1 MATGGWGQPNGPG
14 QGGNRWGPPPP
25 APNPYAPPPAPDPY
39 GPPPTPDPYG
49 PPPPNPY
56 GPPPPPPG
64 PYRPRPAGRRWY
76 RRVPFL
82 FILVP
87 LLRLAHRPARKL
99 FDQDGGGRVH
109 DPVVGRVQ
117 ITRTVLGVLA
127 TVALY
132 YAYGSEGDL
141 EDQASESAAQLI
153 VTPVLLLIAG
163 PVIIALFIRYAPA
176 ERRRM
181 LRSRLSVPAKT
192 VGWYVLTVAVL
203 AATLWGISAN
213 PEVLEGLHGV
223 WLFVAAVPALVFV
236 LWGLPFFFLA
246 SAYVARSAFNTAYV
260 HAALPAVITVVMVWI
275 IAVLNATGGGM
286 PGGPLWVQ
294 LCSLFGGPLSVT
306 ALSLWE
312 LHRLRTR
319 HGVTIR
325 G

>member
-1 MATGGWGQPNGPG
+1 MATGGWGLPNDPG
-14 QGGNRWGPPPP
+14 QGGNRWG
-25 APNPYAPPPAPDPY
+25 PPPAPDPY
-39 GPPPTPDPYG
+39 GPPPTPAPYG
-49 PPPPNPY
+49 PPTPNPY
-56 GPPPPPPG
+56 GPPPPPPPPG
-64 PYRPRPAGRRWY
+64 PYRPAPRGRRWY

-82 FILVP
+82 SILVP

-99 FDQDGGGRVH
+99 FDQDGGARVH
-109 DPVVGRVQ
+109 DPVVDRVQ

-127 TVALY
+127 TLALY
-132 YAYGSEGDL
+132 YVYGSDGDL

-163 PVIIALFIRYAPA
+163 PVVIALFIRYAPA
-176 ERRRM
+176 ERRRL
-181 LRSRLSVPAKT
+181 LRSRLGVPAKT

-203 AATLWGISAN
+203 AATLWGVSAN

-260 HAALPAVITVVMVWI
+260 HAALPAVLTVVMVWI
-275 IAVLNATGGGM
+275 IAVFNLTGSGM
-286 PGGPLWVQ
+286 PNGPMWAQ
-294 LCSLFGGPLSVT
+294 FCSLFGGPLSVT
-306 ALSLWE
+306 GLSLWE
-312 LHRLRTR
+312 LYRLRTL

>member
-1 MATGGWGQPNGPG
+1 MATGGWGLPNDPG
-14 QGGNRWGPPPP
+14 QGGNRWGPPP
-25 APNPYAPPPAPDPY
+25 APGPY
-39 GPPPTPDPYG
+39 GPPPT
-49 PPPPNPY
+49 PNPY
-56 GPPPPPPG
+56 GPPPPPPTPPPG
-64 PYRPRPAGRRWY
+64 PYRPAPVGRRWY

-82 FILVP
+82 SFLIP

-109 DPVVGRVQ
+109 DPVVDRVQ

-127 TVALY
+127 TLALY
-132 YAYGSEGDL
+132 YMYGSDGDL

-163 PVIIALFIRYAPA
+163 PVVIALFIRYAPA
-176 ERRRM
+176 QRRRL

-203 AATLWGISAN
+203 AATLWAISAN
-213 PEVLEGLHGV
+213 PGMLEGLHGV
-223 WLFVAAVPALVFV
+223 WLFVAAVPALVLV

-260 HAALPAVITVVMVWI
+260 HAALPAVLTVVMVWI
-275 IAVLNATGGGM
+275 IAVFNATGSGM
-286 PGGPLWVQ
+286 PNGPLWAQ

-306 ALSLWE
+306 GLSLWE

>member
-1 MATGGWGQPNGPG
+1 M
-14 QGGNRWGPPPP
+14 
-25 APNPYAPPPAPDPY
+25 
-39 GPPPTPDPYG
+39 
-49 PPPPNPY
+49 
-56 GPPPPPPG
+56 
-64 PYRPRPAGRRWY
+64 
-76 RRVPFL
+76 PFL

>member
-14 QGGNRWGPPPP
+14 QGGNRWGPPP
-25 APNPYAPPPAPDPY
+25 APDPY
-39 GPPPTPDPYG
+39 GPPPQ
-49 PPPPNPY
+49 NPY
-56 GPPPPPPG
+56 GPPPPPPPT
-64 PYRPRPAGRRWY
+64 PYRPVPTGRRWY

-82 FILVP
+82 SFLVP
-87 LLRLAHRPARKL
+87 LLRLSHRPARKL
-99 FDQDGGGRVH
+99 FDQDGGGRIH
-109 DPVVGRVQ
+109 DPVVDRVQ

-127 TVALY
+127 TLALY
-132 YAYGSEGDL
+132 YMYGSKDL
-141 EDQASESAAQLI
+141 EDQASESAAQLL

-176 ERRRM
+176 ERRRL

-203 AATLWGISAN
+203 VGTVWVGSAN
-213 PEVLEGLHGV
+213 TKAMEGLHGV

-236 LWGLPFFFLA
+236 FWGLPFFFMA

-275 IAVLNATGGGM
+275 IAVLNATGSGM
-286 PGGPLWVQ
+286 PGGPLWAQ
-294 LCSLFGGPLSVT
+294 FCSLFGGPLSVT
-306 ALSLWE
+306 GLSLWE
-312 LHRLRTR
+312 LRRLRTR

>member
-1 MATGGWGQPNGPG
+1 M
-14 QGGNRWGPPPP
+14 
-25 APNPYAPPPAPDPY
+25 
-39 GPPPTPDPYG
+39 
-49 PPPPNPY
+49 
-56 GPPPPPPG
+56 
-64 PYRPRPAGRRWY
+64 
-76 RRVPFL
+76 PFL
-82 FILVP
+82 SFLIP

-109 DPVVGRVQ
+109 DPVVDRVQ

-127 TVALY
+127 TLALY
-132 YAYGSEGDL
+132 YMYGSDGDL
-141 EDQASESAAQLI
+141 EDQASESAAQLL

-163 PVIIALFIRYAPA
+163 PVVIALFIRYAPA
-176 ERRRM
+176 ERRRL

-213 PEVLEGLHGV
+213 PGVLEGLHGV

-260 HAALPAVITVVMVWI
+260 HAALPAVLTVVMVWI
-275 IAVLNATGGGM
+275 IAVFNLTGSGM
-286 PGGPLWVQ
+286 PNGPTWAQ
-294 LCSLFGGPLSVT
+294 FCSLFGGPLSVT
-306 ALSLWE
+306 GLSLWE

>member
-1 MATGGWGQPNGPG
+1 M
-14 QGGNRWGPPPP
+14 
-25 APNPYAPPPAPDPY
+25 
-39 GPPPTPDPYG
+39 
-49 PPPPNPY
+49 
-56 GPPPPPPG
+56 
-64 PYRPRPAGRRWY
+64 
-76 RRVPFL
+76 PFL
-82 FILVP
+82 SFLIP

-109 DPVVGRVQ
+109 DPVVDRVQ

-127 TVALY
+127 TLALY
-132 YAYGSEGDL
+132 YVYGSDGDL

-163 PVIIALFIRYAPA
+163 PVVIALFIRYAPA
-176 ERRRM
+176 ERRRL

-203 AATLWGISAN
+203 AATLWGVSAN
-213 PEVLEGLHGV
+213 PGVLEGLHGV

-260 HAALPAVITVVMVWI
+260 HAALPAVLTVVMVWI
-275 IAVLNATGGGM
+275 IAVFNVTGSGM
-286 PGGPLWVQ
+286 PNGPMWAQ
-294 LCSLFGGPLSVT
+294 FCSLFGGPLSVT
-306 ALSLWE
+306 GLSLWE
-312 LHRLRTR
+312 LYRLRTL

>member
-1 MATGGWGQPNGPG
+1 MATGGWGLPNGPG
-14 QGGNRWGPPPP
+14 QGGNRWGPPP
-25 APNPYAPPPAPDPY
+25 APGPY

-49 PPPPNPY
+49 PPPTPSPY
-56 GPPPPPPG
+56 VPPPPPPG
-64 PYRPRPAGRRWY
+64 PYRPAPRGRRWY

-82 FILVP
+82 SFLIP

-109 DPVVGRVQ
+109 DPVVDRVQ

-127 TVALY
+127 TLALY
-132 YAYGSEGDL
+132 YMYGSDGDL
-141 EDQASESAAQLI
+141 EDQASESAAQLL

-163 PVIIALFIRYAPA
+163 PVVIALFIRYAPA
-176 ERRRM
+176 ERRRL

-213 PEVLEGLHGV
+213 PGVLEGLHGV

-260 HAALPAVITVVMVWI
+260 HAALPAVLTVVMVWI
-275 IAVLNATGGGM
+275 IAVFNLTGSGM
-286 PGGPLWVQ
+286 PNGPTWAQ
-294 LCSLFGGPLSVT
+294 FCSLFGGPLSVT
-306 ALSLWE
+306 GLSLWE